1 MVKIVGG
8 FREDVACSPPVWRSC
23 PAWDGWQRSQ
33 QGAYCPDSG
42 SPSFAFSAVPAKNVD
57 MSDSTNS
64 TDTRTP
70 SPPYGYSRV
79 CTHSREQ
86 QIHIV
91 AEFHAHKIRPSR
103 IAYRVG
109 IDIAFIEELIA
120 GEIETER
127 FPRLVALY
135 RKQRYQQRMRDSNR
149 RNGVSRFEKQQ
160 RIEREFQQEIE
171 L

>member
-1 MVKIVGG
+1 MNN
-8 FREDVACSPPVWRSC
+8 
-23 PAWDGWQRSQ
+23 
-33 QGAYCPDSG
+33 DSN
-42 SPSFAFSAVPAKNVD
+42 KLD
-57 MSDSTNS
+57 L
-64 TDTRTP
+64 RTP

-109 IDIAFIEELIA
+109 IDIAFIEELVA
-120 GEIETER
+120 GEIEEER
-127 FPRLVALY
+127 FPRLVARY
-135 RKQRYQQRMRDSNR
+135 RRQRYQRRMRDSNVR
-149 RNGVSRFEKQQ
+149 SGGSRYEQQQ
-160 RIEREFQQEIE
+160 RIEREFQQETD

>member
-1 MVKIVGG
+1 LAFGGGIVNN
-8 FREDVACSPPVWRSC
+8 SPMNSMT
-23 PAWDGWQRSQ
+23 A
-33 QGAYCPDSG
+33 SG
-42 SPSFAFSAVPAKNVD
+42 
-57 MSDSTNS
+57 
-64 TDTRTP
+64 DTRTP
-70 SPPYGYSRV
+70 SPPYGYSRE

-120 GEIETER
+120 GETEAER
-127 FPRLVALY
+127 FVQLVKYY
-135 RKQRYQQRMRDSNR
+135 RTGRHKQRLRESTR
-149 RNGVSRFEKQQ
+149 RAGVSRYEMQQ
-160 RIEREFQQEIE
+160 KIEREFAQETD

>member
-1 MVKIVGG
+1 M
-8 FREDVACSPPVWRSC
+8 
-23 PAWDGWQRSQ
+23 
-33 QGAYCPDSG
+33 
-42 SPSFAFSAVPAKNVD
+42 
-57 MSDSTNS
+57 S
-64 TDTRTP
+64 TDTHTADSRTP

-79 CTHSREQ
+79 CTHNREQ

-120 GEIETER
+120 GEVEAER
-127 FPRLVALY
+127 FPQLVAHY
-135 RKQRYQQRMRDSNR
+135 RRQRYQQRMRDSNAR
-149 RNGVSRFEKQQ
+149 RGISRYEQQQ
-160 RIEREFQQEIE
+160 RIEREYWQEKD